1 MAGSPERSVER
12 VLDLLEE
19 LAFWP
24 YGVSLSEIS
33 VAVNLNRTTV
43 YRLLTALVNKGF
55 VLKDPD
61 SGKYRLSMK
70 LFELGS
76 QGYNGRHILNVALP
90 YLERLARKTNQTIC
104 LAIPDGVDVVYL
116 FKGESYNLGGRTPI
130 YVGLRAPMFCT
141 GTGKSILANLSDE
154 EIQSIWE
161 HTTITQLTA
170 NTITSYAEFQ
180 KEIDQIRKQ
189 GYAIAHEEH
198 DVGYRGIAAAI
209 YDINNR
215 PAASIGV
222 SGPMKVLTQE
232 KLVDL
237 APDIKQTACEISRL
251 ISS

>member
-76 QGYNGRHILNVALP
+76 P
-90 YLERLARKTNQTIC
+90 RLQWPTYTECCASLFGTIGPQNKSDHLSC
-104 LAIPDGVDVVYL
+104 HTRRRRCRV
-116 FKGESYNLGGRTPI
+116 PI
-130 YVGLRAPMFCT
+130 
-141 GTGKSILANLSDE
+141 
-154 EIQSIWE
+154 
-161 HTTITQLTA
+161 
-170 NTITSYAEFQ
+170 
-180 KEIDQIRKQ
+180 
-189 GYAIAHEEH
+189 
-198 DVGYRGIAAAI
+198 
-209 YDINNR
+209 
-215 PAASIGV
+215 
-222 SGPMKVLTQE
+222 
-232 KLVDL
+232 
-237 APDIKQTACEISRL
+237 
-251 ISS
+251 